1 MNPKADYILSWSR
14 SICIANSEVH
24 VDDARAVAIGIDGEY
39 DAVVLLQ
46 IGAV

>member
-1 MNPKADYILSWSR
+1 MISFTCLGR
-14 SICIANSEVH
+14 SICIAKREVH